1 MSSHYNNILSVVIDQ
16 IRRTVNEDWIDDFDI
31 SPETRFNDDLELESI
46 EFVKIAD
53 AIQHHFGTKLG
64 IIAWLSGKSIHELIG
79 LSVGD
84 LVDYI
89 SGAVASEKA

>member
-1 MSSHYNNILSVVIDQ
+1 MSTTYDEVLAVGSDK
-16 IRRTVNEDWIDDFDI
+16 IRSTINEDWIEDFEI
-31 SPETRFNDDLELESI
+31 GPETRFNDDLELESI

-53 AIQHHFGTKLG
+53 ALQGHYGNQLA

-84 LVDYI
+84 LTGYI
-89 SGAVASEKA
+89 AGALSAKTA

>member
-1 MSSHYNNILSVVIDQ
+1 MSPSYDDVLKVVTQ
-16 IRRTVNEDWIDDFDI
+16 KIRDTINEDWIEDFEI
-31 SPETRFNDDLELESI
+31 GPETRFNDDLEIESI

-53 AIQHHFGTKLG
+53 AIQNHFGNQLG

-84 LVDYI
+84 LTSYI
-89 SGAVASEKA
+89 SGALNAAKP

>member
-1 MSSHYNNILSVVIDQ
+1 MSRHPDVLAIVTDK
-16 IRRTVNEDWIDDFDI
+16 IRSTVNEDWILDFEI
-31 SPETRFNDDLELESI
+31 EAATRFNDDLELESI

-53 AIQHHFGTKLG
+53 ALQAHYGERLA
-64 IIAWLSGKSIHELIG
+64 IIAWLSGKSIQELIG

-89 SGAVASEKA
+89 AAATGPSGS